1 MRKFLLLAF
10 ISLAALAARATPFS
24 YSTVKVADGIYV
36 FTEAF
41 GHSIVSGNSMVVIG
55 ENGAVVVDT
64 GHHPDLT
71 RRMVAEIKALT
82 PKPVL
87 YVVNTHWHNDHV
99 SGNFIYAEAFPDVKF
114 VAQAFTTQMMDTETR
129 RFQGPAC
136 AQFIR
141 AQSQILRDMLASGT
155 APDGKPLGDARR
167 ARIQEF
173 VDDADAGLEDCAR
186 FRYKGPDI
194 SYEDRVTLRLGN
206 RDVQVM
212 FLGRAN
218 TGGDSVVYVPD
229 AKVVATGDIVVHPF
243 PFAFGSYIGEWAVV
257 LRKIIAMNAT
267 AIVPGHGPV
276 MRDPGYLTTT
286 AELMESLDAQVRAAY
301 KPGVSVE
308 DVRKGVDLGAYRKRI
323 CGDDPTLLAN
333 FDNSVVDAG
342 ISRAYQAA
350 KGEMEPEGVK

>member
-1 MRKFLLLAF
+1 MKTILL
-10 ISLAALAARATPFS
+10 ALAAFATAAAHAVPFT

-36 FTEAF
+36 FTEEF

-55 ENGAVVVDT
+55 EDGVVVVDT

-99 SGNFIYAEAFPDVKF
+99 AGNFVYADAFPGVKF

-141 AQSQILRDMLASGT
+141 AQSQIPRDMLASGIGST
-155 APDGKPLGDARR
+155 GKPLTDAGR
-167 ARIQEF
+167 ARLQEI
-173 VDDADAGLEDCAR
+173 VGDADAGLEDCAQ

-243 PFAFGSYIGEWAVV
+243 PFAFGSYIGEWAAV
-257 LRKIIAMNAT
+257 LRKIIAMNAA

-276 MRDPGYLTTT
+276 MREPGYLVTT
-286 AELMESLDAQVRAAY
+286 AELMESIDAQVRAAY
-301 KPGVSVE
+301 QPGISVE
-308 DVRKGVDLGAYRKRI
+308 DVRKAVDVSAYRKRI
-323 CGDDPTLLAN
+323 CGDDPRLLAN
-333 FDNSVVDAG
+333 FDNSVVGSG